1 MSGQKQYKIHEIHN
15 SLANEPENF
24 MRTFSSQ
31 EEADN
36 FRLQK
41 SLERTD
47 MERFQML
54 CRLMRI
60 GKMLSKA
67 KISNI

>member
-1 MSGQKQYKIHEIHN
+1 MADEKIYKRAEDQPFPVV
-15 SLANEPENF
+15 NESEPF

-36 FRLQK
+36 FRLKK

-47 MERFQML
+47 MERF
-54 CRLMRI
+54 
-60 GKMLSKA
+60 
-67 KISNI
+67 